1 MCVIVRGRG
10 VCGCVCVWV
19 CFTAQVCVCVLQLRC
34 VCVLQLRCVCVT
46 AQVCVCV
53 CVLQLRCGLGDEAK
67 ESLEAV
73 QSEKHQ
79 PAGENLPESAEW
91 ED

>member
-1 MCVIVRGRG
+1 MWV
-10 VCGCVCVWV
+10 CVCVGVFYSSGV
-19 CFTAQVCVCVLQLRC
+19 CVCVTVKVCVCVTAQVCVCYSSG
-34 VCVLQLRCVCVT
+34 
-46 AQVCVCV
+46 VCVCV